1 MIYDWIEMMNVML
14 VASVASMHENFNQ
27 NNILLLK
34 QLGCVVHL
42 AANFN
47 VNQTIS
53 ETRLIKFKEFCSRE
67 DVVIHHL
74 DVGRSPYQLIRLI
87 RGYFQLK
94 TIAKSSHIQL
104 IHSHSPVGGLLS
116 RLVSRTLN
124 IKNLYSAHGFHFF
137 KGSSL
142 LSWITYYR
150 IERWLSK
157 FTDGLIVMNQEDL
170 EIAKNSFDC
179 DTYLIPGVGIT
190 LNSKTKTIKQNHDVL
205 QLVSIGELNKNK
217 NHESVIRALDSLDIP
232 YHYSIVGS
240 GNRFKVLNKIIQ
252 SLKLEN
258 KISLKGYQDNVYSIL
273 LHSEIYIHPSRR
285 EGLPV
290 SVMEAMLA
298 GLPVIASDI
307 RGNRDLVDH
316 GFGGY
321 LYPLDEPERLLE
333 FLIDLYR
340 YPEKIKSFGR
350 HNIEKINQYSI
361 QKVNA
366 QMENIYR
373 GLIRELK

>member
-1 MIYDWIEMMNVML
+1 MMNVML
-14 VASVASMHENFNQ
+14 VATVASMHENFNQ

-34 QLGCVVHL
+34 QMGCVVHL

-53 ETRLIKFKEFCSRE
+53 ETRLIKFKEFCSKE

-74 DVGRSPYQLIRLI
+74 EVGRSPYRVVRLI

-94 TIAKSSHIQL
+94 TIAKNNHIQL

-137 KGSSL
+137 KEGSL

-157 FTDGLIVMNQEDL
+157 FTDGLIVMNQEDFD
-170 EIAKNSFDC
+170 IAKNSFDC

-190 LNSKTKTIKQNHDVL
+190 INSQTKPLKQDNDVL

-217 NHESVIRALDSLDIP
+217 NHQAVIQALVRLDIP
-232 YHYSIVGS
+232 YHYSIIGS
-240 GNRFKVLNKIIQ
+240 GNRFKVLNKKIQ

-273 LHSEIYIHPSRR
+273 MQSDIYIHPSRR

-290 SVMEAMLA
+290 SIMEAMVV

-307 RGNRDLVDH
+307 RGNRDLIDH
-316 GFGGY
+316 GKGGF
-321 LYPLDEPERLLE
+321 LYPLGQPERLIE
-333 FLIDLYR
+333 WLIDLYNHPNQFIALGQ
-340 YPEKIKSFGR
+340 Y
-350 HNIEKINQYSI
+350 NQYKIQNYSTSNVNRMMIDIYTTYI
-361 QKVNA
+361 QKA
-366 QMENIYR
+366 STQ
-373 GLIRELK
+373 L